1 MHNWCF
7 TPISSDTLRYIGN
20 KSVVR
25 QINGL
30 FAVESR
36 INFFVFFG
44 ILRRTIRSATGI
56 LSIASYNVNL

>member
-1 MHNWCF
+1 MFN
-7 TPISSDTLRYIGN
+7 PISSATLRYIGN
-20 KSVVR
+20 KSVVK

-30 FAVESR
+30 FAVESK

-44 ILRRTIRSATGI
+44 ILRRTILSETGT